1 MPNNR
6 KWPPIDL
13 ILIDRLEEWVD
24 RAVPVELRQ
33 GMEAQEC
40 LVAMAE
46 RRGIK
51 KLITKMREIA
61 RIQREEG

>member
-6 KWPPIDL
+6 KWPPVEP

-24 RAVPVELRQ
+24 QAVPVELGQ
-33 GMEAQEC
+33 GMVAQEC

-51 KLITKMREIA
+51 RLITKMREIA
-61 RIQREEG
+61 RVQREEG